1 MKTASM
7 SDPGARAVPF
17 IPGSTVL
24 HYEDLFDA
32 DNLLRGQNDAS
43 QKVLLPY
50 LQETGRMFNEAIK
63 KYDSSECSG
72 CRVFPSLDLGFPN
85 NVCRLAGGFATGMLL
100 AWKCEVPV
108 VPVDATVNVC
118 TSSVFRLKEFD
129 PGRLKRPEELKRS
142 LEQIFRDAYE
152 EKGYS
157 FSFTSGNH
165 FLMIGRNESSQTGD
179 EYYLVLHSSANDL
192 KKSYMGLYPAEGN
205 WYADRLEKL
214 NGKNGRYIRY
224 LTGDDARYFIT
235 MAHHFEDYNEKIHRW
250 LADKIDN
257 GRSISGEGGQ
267 EWVKHHYYMPTDS
280 SVAIGTFAE
289 PPGTQVPLFSAPGK
303 PVYIFETGKDNWQ
316 ADLGGRKGKVCLVP
330 HGWGQKI
337 ERIRSVGTD
346 GENLLLGVGEGVKK
360 IRIDSKAR
368 ITCPEKQLRQ
378 FGDGEE
384 FLRIGSGMVRGEIK
398 LTLTPVFEYSGSRGR

>member
-129 PGRLKRPEELKRS
+129 PGRLKRPEELNRS

-192 KKSYMGLYPAEGN
+192 KK
-205 WYADRLEKL
+205 
-214 NGKNGRYIRY
+214 
-224 LTGDDARYFIT
+224 
-235 MAHHFEDYNEKIHRW
+235 
-250 LADKIDN
+250 
-257 GRSISGEGGQ
+257 
-267 EWVKHHYYMPTDS
+267 
-280 SVAIGTFAE
+280 
-289 PPGTQVPLFSAPGK
+289 
-303 PVYIFETGKDNWQ
+303 
-316 ADLGGRKGKVCLVP
+316 
-330 HGWGQKI
+330 
-337 ERIRSVGTD
+337 
-346 GENLLLGVGEGVKK
+346 
-360 IRIDSKAR
+360 
-368 ITCPEKQLRQ
+368 
-378 FGDGEE
+378 
-384 FLRIGSGMVRGEIK
+384 
-398 LTLTPVFEYSGSRGR
+398 